1 MTMAV
6 VAIDRTKG
14 TRKMFTCSNEL
25 AEEITAW
32 RTAQQPI
39 PSESAA
45 VAMLLWQALLRWRE
59 QQGEQEQTKGRR
71 P

>member
-1 MTMAV
+1 MPV
-6 VAIDRTKG
+6 VAIDRIKG

-32 RTAQQPI
+32 RTAQRPI

-59 QQGEQEQTKGRR
+59 QQESEDQTKGHRS
-71 P
+71 

>member
-1 MTMAV
+1 MPV

-32 RTAQQPI
+32 RTAQQP
-39 PSESAA
+39 SERECCRGHAPVAGSAPLA
-45 VAMLLWQALLRWRE
+45 
-59 QQGEQEQTKGRR
+59 
-71 P
+71 